1 MLVLASKL
9 GKHDVYKSG
18 QLQELDSNANCL
30 AVQLQLLIVAETFV
44 EDATEEILSSV
55 LLGRD
60 GASKP
65 SSTPEAE
72 RPPDGNNK
80 CLLTLFAFSHQLL

>member
-9 GKHDVYKSG
+9 GKHDTYKSR
-18 QLQELDSNANCL
+18 QLQKLGGSASCL
-30 AVQLQLLIVAETFV
+30 AVQLQLLMVAEMFIK
-44 EDATEEILSSV
+44 DATEEILSSV

-60 GASKP
+60 GVSKP

-72 RPPDGNNK
+72 RQPMATINA
-80 CLLTLFAFSHQLL
+80 C